1 MWATLENPLSRVYC
15 VMMIIISIIL
25 TAVCV
30 SYNDSRRGGGGCI
43 QKKSPYRAFIKPP
56 PRPCQTLKA
65 GAKDKRANHR
75 W

>member
-30 SYNDSRRGGGGCI
+30 SYNDLRRGGGGVHPKEI
-43 QKKSPYRAFIKPP
+43 APQSFYSSPSR
-56 PRPCQTLKA
+56 
-65 GAKDKRANHR
+65 
-75 W
+75 

>member
-30 SYNDSRRGGGGCI
+30 SYNDSTRGVHPKEMR
-43 QKKSPYRAFIKPP
+43 QSFYSSPS
-56 PRPCQTLKA
+56 PCQTLKA